1 MNKLLLNTKKS
12 WQQACMD
19 GFQIDLPNVTN
30 ITYSFKS
37 DSYIY
42 IEPTHFVSE
51 HNIYLWELGRGE
63 NVGGGGVFPK
73 KIILYSE
80 TKICTFC
87 LSMYHYIYFFSKW
100 QKEMKINKSDVKKL
114 QNLGVT

>member
-1 MNKLLLNTKKS
+1 MNKLLLNTNKS

-63 NVGGGGVFPK
+63 NVGGGGGLPQKNNFIFRDK
-73 KIILYSE
+73 DMHILF
-80 TKICTFC
+80 INVP
-87 LSMYHYIYFFSKW
+87 LYIFFF
-100 QKEMKINKSDVKKL
+100 
-114 QNLGVT
+114 